1 MNDNGHGA
9 VREAP
14 GLPRAA
20 IAAYGAL
27 GLPLA
32 FAALP
37 VYVYAPKYYA
47 SIGLSLAGAGAILLA
62 ARCADAFIDPWLGA
76 LSDRTR
82 DTRRFIALALLP
94 LALGMLALFHPPAAV
109 APGLWLIASVAVV
122 TLGFSAASIAY
133 QAWGAR
139 LGSPAERTKVT
150 AAREGLGLVGVVTA
164 SVLPQVFA
172 PTVEE
177 GLGATAWAFVAILA
191 VCAATTL
198 RFTPADK
205 ATRTAGDA
213 PPAATAALLSP
224 AFRRLLVV
232 FALNGIA
239 SAIPA
244 TLFLFFVADVLRLEK
259 MSGMFLALYFV
270 SAAAGL
276 PLWVRLAARIGKRR
290 AWGSSMLLA
299 VAAFVWAFTLGAGE
313 TAAFAVIAAASG
325 AALGA
330 DLALPPALLADT
342 IEADRAGG
350 AEGAYF
356 GIWNLVTKLNLA
368 LAAGVVLPALEWF
381 GYRAGAAV
389 PVPALAAMYCLAPC
403 ALKLGAFALLARGVS
418 ERPSS

>member
-1 MNDNGHGA
+1 MSATAEGK
-9 VREAP
+9 AP
-14 GLPRAA
+14 PAPALPRAA

-37 VYVYAPKYYA
+37 VYVYAPKFYA
-47 SIGLSLAGAGAILLA
+47 GIGLSLAGAGAILLA

-76 LSDRTR
+76 LSDRAR

-94 LALGMLALFHPPAAV
+94 LALGMLALFHPPAGI

-139 LGSPAERTKVT
+139 LGGPAERTTVT
-150 AAREGLGLVGVVTA
+150 AAREGLGLIGVVAA

-172 PTVEE
+172 PTVEA

-191 VCAATTL
+191 VCAAATL
-198 RFTPADK
+198 RFTPAAT
-205 ATRTAGDA
+205 ATRTGGRGP
-213 PPAATAALLSP
+213 PPAAAALKSR
-224 AFRRLLVV
+224 AFRRLLAV

-290 AWGSSMLLA
+290 AWAASMLLA
-299 VAAFVWAFTLGAGE
+299 VAAFVWAFTLGAG
-313 TAAFAVIAAASG
+313 AAVAFAVIAAASG

-389 PVPALAAMYCLAPC
+389 PAPALAAMYCLAPC
-403 ALKLGAFALLARGVS
+403 ALKLCAFALLARGAS
-418 ERPSS
+418 EHPSS